1 MILTPE
7 SKPSLLMK
15 TLLAVTVLS
24 LCSSWAFAAAVV
36 GTTTGG
42 GAASNQLTLA
52 HTVAAANDR
61 ILVVGVGWE
70 TDAPGGVANTLDVN
84 SVTFGGTPLIR
95 LAASAAEPVSSAGSN
110 GSELW
115 YLLNP
120 NTGAGNVVITLS
132 GTPPSS
138 RFLFG
143 AALNLSNVAQRA
155 PEAVTSAQS
164 LDSRTVSAALP
175 VSSGSAMVSFTN
187 SSSTNFNVTSGTPG
201 VTRNYSSVGAP
212 STAGSTSVMGYD
224 VISTAGSRQ
233 HIWNSP
239 DADIVQARWA
249 MSAAS
254 FAAVPEPSSA
264 LLAMMAGSGLFAL
277 RSRRS

>member
-1 MILTPE
+1 
-7 SKPSLLMK
+7 MK
-15 TLLAVTVLS
+15 TPLLVIVLS
-24 LCSSWAFAAAVV
+24 LYSSWAGAAAMI
-36 GTTTGG
+36 GSTTGG

-61 ILVVGVGWE
+61 VLVVGIGWE

-95 LAASAAEPVSSAGSN
+95 LSAAAAEPVSSAGSN

-120 NTGAGNVVITLS
+120 NVGAGNVVITLS
-132 GTPPSS
+132 GTPPGS

-155 PEAVTSAQS
+155 PEAVSSAQTF
-164 LDSRTVSAALP
+164 DSRTVAATLP
-175 VSSGSAMVSFTN
+175 VSSGSAMVSFTS

-212 STAGSTSVMGYD
+212 STAGSTSVMGHE
-224 VISTAGSRQ
+224 VIGSAGSRQ

-264 LLAMMAGSGLFAL
+264 LLALMAGSGLLGLL
-277 RSRRS
+277 RRRS